1 MASRPPPKNPTPK
14 PRPGPKA
21 PPQPGP
27 KPPAPPKAKPQ
38 TKLKPQPLPETLR
51 RYAQLGW
58 VVARA
63 CIIAGIWGGV
73 VLVLVSVWF
82 TWDLPN
88 PDTSVTTPRRPA
100 ILLLDPS
107 GQLVARFG
115 DASGQVV
122 LPASLPPYV
131 PAAFI
136 AIEDRRFYQHGGFD
150 GEGIFRALAV
160 DLLHRR
166 VVQGGS
172 TLTQQVAKTLFL
184 GNERTV
190 RRKVQEAFLTLWL
203 SRHYSR
209 DEILGIYLNRVYLG
223 EGAYGVDAAARLYFG
238 VPAAQL
244 TLAQAAILAGLP
256 KAPSSLNPLAN
267 PQNAATRAT
276 AVLDAMVA
284 TQAISPDEEN
294 AAVAQLANA
303 AQPVSRTSWFALWV
317 MQQQGA
323 DIPEGED
330 ITLRTTMNATLQQSA
345 QSVLDTAIATQGPAL
360 GVSQGAVVVLDAHTG
375 AVRALIGGVGDREG
389 YNRATLARRQTG
401 SAIKPVVW
409 LAGLRAG
416 MTPDS
421 IVFDGPLYFRGYHPH
436 DYEAGYRG
444 NVTMTEALADSMN
457 TAAIRIL
464 LRAGGAK
471 RVIAVAQLLGLND
484 HFPDDATMALGT
496 GAVGV
501 LQMAGAYATFFNGGA
516 RVTPYGVATIN
527 GAPANIVQ
535 PVPVVPGSQ
544 AQEVAAMMRAVVTSG
559 TGKGAFIPDI
569 YTAGK
574 TGTTQDFRDAWFIGY
589 AKGDIIAVWL
599 GNDDN
604 SPTNKLLG
612 GMLPVAIFKTIAS
625 GL

>member
-1 MASRPPPKNPTPK
+1 MARRPPVK
-14 PRPGPKA
+14 P
-21 PPQPGP
+21 Q
-27 KPPAPPKAKPQ
+27 PKAKPQ
-38 TKLKPQPLPETLR
+38 AKAPPKPQPKPQPKQAPKATPVPER
-51 RYAQLGW
+51 WQRYGRLGW

-63 CIIAGIWGGV
+63 GIIGAIWGAV
-73 VLVLVSVWF
+73 VLVLVAVWF

-88 PDTSVTTPRRPA
+88 PATAVTTPRRPA
-100 ILLLDPS
+100 ILLRDPA
-107 GQLVARFG
+107 GVLVARFG
-115 DASGQVV
+115 DAAGQVV
-122 LPASLPPYV
+122 LPQNLPPYV
-131 PAAFI
+131 PGAFI

-150 GEGIFRALAV
+150 GEGILRALAV
-160 DLLHRR
+160 DILHRH

-184 GNERTV
+184 GNERTL

-203 SRHYSR
+203 GRHYSR

-256 KAPSSLNPLAN
+256 KAPSSLNPLAD
-267 PQNAATRAT
+267 PQGAATRAT
-276 AVLDAMVA
+276 EVLDAMVA
-284 TQAISPDEEN
+284 VQAITVDEEN
-294 AAVAQLANA
+294 AAEAQLANA

-317 MQQQGA
+317 MQQQGTK
-323 DIPEGED
+323 IPEGED
-330 ITLRTTMNATLQQSA
+330 ITLSTTMDAALQANAEA
-345 QSVLDTAIATQGPAL
+345 ALDNAIATQGPGF
-360 GVSQGAVVVLDAHTG
+360 GVTQGAVVVLDARSG

-409 LAGLRAG
+409 LAGLKAG

-471 RVIAVAQLLGLND
+471 KVIAVAQSLGLND

-501 LQMAGAYATFFNGGA
+501 LQMAGAYATFFNGGE
-516 RVTPYGVATIN
+516 RVTPYGVSAIN
-527 GAPANIVQ
+527 GGPAGVVA
-535 PVPVVPGSQ
+535 PVPVVPGAQ
-544 AQEVAAMMRAVVTSG
+544 AQAVADMMRAVVTSG
-559 TGKGAFIPDI
+559 TGKGAFIADV

-604 SPTNKLLG
+604 SPTNKMLG
-612 GMLPVAIFKTIAS
+612 GTLPATIFKVIA
-625 GL
+625 GEL

>member
-1 MASRPPPKNPTPK
+1 MASRPP
-14 PRPGPKA
+14 
-21 PPQPGP
+21 Q
-27 KPPAPPKAKPQ
+27 KAKP
-38 TKLKPQPLPETLR
+38 KPKAQPKSQPKQVPEALR
-51 RYAQLGW
+51 RYGLLAWML
-58 VVARA
+58 ARA
-63 CIIAGIWGGV
+63 GIIAAIWGAVALG
-73 VLVLVSVWF
+73 LAALWF

-88 PDTSVTTPRRPA
+88 PATSVTTPRRPA
-100 ILLLDPS
+100 ILLLDPA

-115 DASGQVV
+115 DAAGQVV
-122 LPASLPPYV
+122 LPQSLPPYV

-136 AIEDRRFYQHGGFD
+136 AIEDRRFYQHGPFD
-150 GEGIFRALAV
+150 LEGIARAVAV
-160 DLLHRR
+160 DALHHR

-184 GNERTV
+184 GNERTL

-203 SRHYSR
+203 ARHYSR

-223 EGAYGVDAAARLYFG
+223 EGAYGVDAAAKLYFG
-238 VPAAQL
+238 VPATQL

-256 KAPSSLNPLAN
+256 KAPSGLNPLAD
-267 PQNAATRAT
+267 PQAAATRAT
-276 AVLDAMVA
+276 EVLDAMVA
-284 TQAISPDEEN
+284 TQAITPDEEN
-294 AAVAQLANA
+294 VALAQLADA

-317 MQQQGA
+317 MQQEGA
-323 DIPEGED
+323 QIPEGED
-330 ITLRTTMNATLQQSA
+330 ITFATTMDAGLQATA
-345 QSVLDTAIATQGPAL
+345 QNVLDQAIATQGPAL
-360 GVSQGAVVVLDAHTG
+360 HVSQGAVVVVDAHSG

-401 SAIKPVVW
+401 SAIKPIVW

-421 IVFDGPLYFRGYHPH
+421 IVFDGPLDVHGYRPH
-436 DYEAGYRG
+436 DYEANYRG
-444 NVTMTEALADSMN
+444 NVSMTEALADSMN
-457 TAAIRIL
+457 TVAIRIL

-471 RVIAVAQLLGLND
+471 RVIAVAQALGLND

-501 LQMAGAYATFFNGGA
+501 LQMAGAYATFFNGGN
-516 RVTPYGVATIN
+516 RVTPYGVAAIN
-527 GAPANIVQ
+527 GALASVPQ
-535 PVPVVPGSQ
+535 PMPVVPPAQ
-544 AQEVAAMMRAVVTSG
+544 ALALADMMRAVVTGG
-559 TGKGAFIPDI
+559 TGKGAFIPTL

-574 TGTTQDFRDAWFIGY
+574 TGTTQDFRDAWFIGF

-604 SPTNKLLG
+604 SPTNKMLG
-612 GMLPVAIFKTIAS
+612 GSLPAAIFKTIAG

>member
-1 MASRPPPKNPTPK
+1 M
-14 PRPGPKA
+14 
-21 PPQPGP
+21 
-27 KPPAPPKAKPQ
+27 
-38 TKLKPQPLPETLR
+38 PEALR
-51 RYAQLGW
+51 RYGRLGW
-58 VVARA
+58 VVVR
-63 CIIAGIWGGV
+63 AGIIGAIWGT
-73 VLVLVSVWF
+73 LVLGAVALWF
-82 TWDLPN
+82 TWNLPN
-88 PDTSVTTPRRPA
+88 PNTAVTTARRPA
-100 ILLLDPS
+100 ILLLDPA
-107 GQLVARFG
+107 GRLVARFG
-115 DASGQVV
+115 DVAGRVV
-122 LPASLPPYV
+122 LPGALPPYV

-136 AIEDRRFYQHGGFD
+136 AIEDKRFYHHGAFD
-150 GEGIFRALAV
+150 GTGIIRALVV
-160 DLLHRR
+160 DALHRR

-184 GNERTV
+184 GNQRTL

-203 SRHYSR
+203 ARHYSR

-223 EGAYGVDAAARLYFG
+223 EGAYGVDAAARFYFG

-267 PQNAATRAT
+267 PQRSAARAT
-276 AVLDAMVA
+276 EVLEAMVA
-284 TQAISPDEEN
+284 MGTITPAEAT
-294 AAVAQLANA
+294 AAAAQLAGA

-317 MQQQGA
+317 MQSHGD

-330 ITLRTTMNATLQQSA
+330 VTLRTTMDAALQTTA
-345 QSVLDTAIATQGPAL
+345 QAALTQTIAAQGAKF
-360 GVSQGAVVVLDAHTG
+360 GVSQGAVAVLDARTG

-401 SAIKPVVW
+401 SAIKPIVW

-416 MTPDS
+416 MSPDS
-421 IVFDGPLYFRGYHPH
+421 TVYDGPLYLHGYHPH

-444 NVTMTEALADSMN
+444 HVSMTEALADSMN

-464 LRAGGAK
+464 LRAGGPK
-471 RVIAVAQLLGLND
+471 RVIAVARLLGLND

-501 LQMAGAYATFFNGGA
+501 LQMAGAYATFFNGGN
-516 RVTPYGVATIN
+516 RVTPYGVASIN
-527 GAPANIVQ
+527 GNTAGVAA
-535 PVPVVPGSQ
+535 PVPVVPPAQ
-544 AQEVAAMMRAVVTSG
+544 AQAVAGMMRAVVTGG
-559 TGKGAFIPDI
+559 TGKAAFMPGV

-574 TGTTQDFRDAWFIGY
+574 TGTTQNFRDAWFIGY

-604 SPTNKLLG
+604 SPTRKLLG
-612 GMLPVAIFKTIAS
+612 GTLPAEIFKQIAS
-625 GL
+625 TL